1 MNAVPRMTEPGG
13 VAWKQTT
20 FFPFAVT
27 SRLAGVTALTTRIE
41 SDTYESSVHGTV
53 NQIDSAVTSDVSGT
67 SVFLVNRGV
76 SEAST
81 VTIDISALGAV
92 AVVEA
97 VALYDD
103 DIHAANTLAAP
114 ERVQL
119 RDIEWTIADST
130 LTIELPPV
138 SWVALRVE

>member
-1 MNAVPRMTEPGG
+1 MRV
-13 VAWKQTT
+13 
-20 FFPFAVT
+20 
-27 SRLAGVTALTTRIE
+27 
-41 SDTYESSVHGTV
+41 
-53 NQIDSAVTSDVSGT
+53 VS
-67 SVFLVNRGV
+67 
-76 SEAST
+76 
-81 VTIDISALGAV
+81 AV

-130 LTIELPPV
+130 LTIELPN
-138 SWVALRVE
+138 